1 MLKFGGYGKSQSKF
15 LYLLIASIVFPV
27 LAVSSFNIVNSRQY
41 LIDSVIR
48 SMKNDS
54 QNSGAT
60 INLFLD
66 NFKSDILY
74 LSETPPIQ
82 GIVRSRENKGID
94 PEDKSTYESWNNR
107 LIIIFTS
114 FLNNRPYYDQLRYID
129 EKGNELVRIKVINN
143 QVKVM
148 PSDQLRNVS
157 SSEYF
162 SKTLQLKSG
171 EIYVSPINLS
181 RENDQIEVP
190 YKPIIRYG
198 TPIYNRAGE
207 KRGMLIAN
215 ILVERLFEI
224 ADNHNLTLEMQQQFF
239 VINQDGYYLRN
250 PVADKQWG
258 FEFNN
263 NNNNLRNDYPEA
275 IVNQL
280 MSGESGLVTD
290 SVDYIMTYNTIFP
303 NQVTRENP
311 FILLYQTPKSVV
323 LEPINNFI
331 RVAVIVTL
339 VVGVIFVV
347 FGIILFKKLVNS
359 ILEVVAVVTAFSSQI
374 FSTINQ
380 QERIANQQLSS
391 VQETNVTMDELSA
404 SSQQSAQQA
413 EGAVFGAKQAL
424 ERVEQGTLAIQK
436 ALQELET
443 LKVKVESIA
452 EKILQ
457 LSEQTHQIGSVSD
470 VVSDLS
476 NQTNMLALNA
486 AVEAVRAGEHGKG
499 FAVVASEIR
508 KLSDASQ
515 KSSQKINTLVNDI
528 QRMIQTTVVVTEE
541 GTKKVESGVHIAHQT
556 AQIFS
561 DVAKS
566 IEQIVQS
573 SQQIALTSTQ
583 QALAIGQVNQAMNNL
598 TSGANETAKGI
609 SQIKIGGEKLNES
622 TQNLKEIL

>member
-1 MLKFGGYGKSQSKF
+1 MLKLGAYGKSQSKF

-27 LAVSSFNIVNSRQY
+27 LAVSSFNIINSRQY
-41 LIDSVIR
+41 LMDSVVR

-54 QNSGAT
+54 QNSGET
-60 INLFLD
+60 IDLFLA

-94 PEDKSTYESWNNR
+94 PQDKSTYESWTNR

-114 FLNNRPYYDQLRYID
+114 FLNSRPYYDQLRYLD
-129 EKGNELVRIKVINN
+129 EDGNELVRVNIGDGKITVVPPKELQN
-143 QVKVM
+143 K
-148 PSDQLRNVS
+148 S
-157 SSEYF
+157 SSDYF
-162 SKTLQLKSG
+162 RETLALQPG
-171 EIYVSPINLS
+171 QVYVSPITLN

-190 YKPIIRYG
+190 HKPTIRYG
-198 TPIYNRAGE
+198 IPIYNQAGE

-215 ILVERLFEI
+215 ILVNRLFEI
-224 ADNHNLTLEMQQQFF
+224 AENDNLTLEMQQQFF
-239 VINQDGYYLRN
+239 VINQEGYYLRH

-263 NNNNLRNDYPEA
+263 NNNLRNDYSEA
-275 IVNQL
+275 IVNQV
-280 MSGESGLVTD
+280 MSGEKGLVTESFD
-290 SVDYIMTYNTIFP
+290 HIMTYNTIFP
-303 NQVTRENP
+303 NQLTRQNP
-311 FILLYQTPKSVV
+311 FILLYKTPKSVV

-339 VVGVIFVV
+339 VVGVIFIV
-347 FGIILFKKLVNS
+347 FGVILFKKLVNS

-374 FSTINQ
+374 FATINQ

-391 VQETNVTMDELSA
+391 VQQTNVTMDELSA

-413 EGAVFGAKQAL
+413 EGAVLGAKQAL
-424 ERVEQGTLAIQK
+424 ERVEQGTIAIQK

-515 KSSQKINTLVNDI
+515 KSSQKINILVNDI

-541 GTKKVESGVHIAHQT
+541 GTKNVESGVHIAHQT
-556 AQIFS
+556 AQVFA

-566 IEQIVQS
+566 IEQIFQS
-573 SQQIALTSTQ
+573 SQQIALTSNQ

-609 SQIKIGGEKLNES
+609 SQIKVGGEKLNES
-622 TQNLKEIL
+622 TQNLKEVL

>member
-1 MLKFGGYGKSQSKF
+1 MLKFGAYGKSQSKF

-27 LAVSSFNIVNSRQY
+27 LAVSSFNIINSRQY
-41 LIDSVIR
+41 LMDSVVR
-48 SMKNDS
+48 SMTNES
-54 QNSGAT
+54 QSGGTT
-60 INLFLD
+60 INLFSD
-66 NFKSDILY
+66 IFKSDILY
-74 LSETPPIQ
+74 LSQTPPVQ
-82 GIVRSRENKGID
+82 GMIRALENKGID

-107 LIIIFTS
+107 LEIIFTS
-114 FLNNRPYYDQLRYID
+114 FINNRRYYDQLRYID
-129 EKGNELVRIKVINN
+129 EKGNELVRVRAMNN
-143 QVKVM
+143 QAVVT
-148 PSDQLRNVS
+148 PLNQLRNVS
-157 SSEYF
+157 STAYF
-162 SKTLQLKSG
+162 PKTIGLKSG
-171 EIYVSPINLS
+171 EIYVSEINLS
-181 RENDQIEVP
+181 RDNGQIEIP
-190 YKPIIRYG
+190 YKPIIRYA
-198 TPIYNRAGE
+198 TPVYNQAGE
-207 KRGMLIAN
+207 KRGILIAN
-215 ILVERLFEI
+215 ILVERLFEL
-224 ADNHNLTLEMQQQFF
+224 ADNSALNEQMQQQFSA
-239 VINQDGYYLRN
+239 INQDGYYLRH
-250 PVADKQWG
+250 PVADRQWG
-258 FEFNN
+258 FELNN
-263 NNNNLRNDYPEA
+263 NNNIKNDYSEA

-280 MSGESGLVTD
+280 LSGESGLVTE
-290 SVDYIMTYNTIFP
+290 SNDYIMTYNTIFP
-303 NQVTRENP
+303 NQITRENP
-311 FILLYQTPKSVV
+311 FIIFYKVPKSVV
-323 LEPINNFI
+323 LEPINSFI

-339 VVGVIFVV
+339 LVGGIFIV
-347 FGIILFKKLVNS
+347 FGVILFKKLVNS

-374 FSTINQ
+374 FATINQ

-424 ERVEQGTLAIQK
+424 ERVEQGTVAIQK

-515 KSSQKINTLVNDI
+515 KSSQKINILVNDI

-541 GTKKVESGVHIAHQT
+541 GTKNVESGVHIAHQT
-556 AQIFS
+556 AQVFA

-566 IEQIVQS
+566 IEQIFQS
-573 SQQIALTSTQ
+573 SQQIALTSNQ

-609 SQIKIGGEKLNES
+609 SQIKVGGEKLNES
-622 TQNLKEIL
+622 TQNLKEVL

>member
-1 MLKFGGYGKSQSKF
+1 MLKFRGYGNSQSKF

-41 LIDSVIR
+41 LMDSVIR
-48 SMKNDS
+48 SMKNES
-54 QNSGAT
+54 QNSGET

-82 GIVRSRENKGID
+82 GIIRARDNKGID
-94 PEDKSTYESWNNR
+94 PEDKSTYENWNNR
-107 LIIIFTS
+107 LTIIFTS
-114 FLNNRPYYDQLRYID
+114 FLNNRSYYDQLRYID
-129 EKGNELVRIKVINN
+129 EKGNELVRVKVINN
-143 QVKVM
+143 QVIVT
-148 PSDQLRNVS
+148 PSNQLGNLS

-162 SKTLQLKSG
+162 SKILALKPG
-171 EIYVSPINLS
+171 EVYISPINLS
-181 RENDQIEVP
+181 RENGQIEIP
-190 YKPIIRYG
+190 HKPVIRYG
-198 TPIYNRAGE
+198 TPVYNQAGE

-215 ILVERLFEI
+215 ILVEKLFKI
-224 ADNHNLTLEMQQQFF
+224 ADNDSFSSEMQQQFL
-239 VINQDGYYLRN
+239 VINQDGYYLSH
-250 PVADKQWG
+250 PIEDQQWG

-263 NNNNLRNDYPEA
+263 NNNFKNDYPEA
-275 IVNQL
+275 IANQAL
-280 MSGESGLVTD
+280 SGESGLITENF
-290 SVDYIMTYNTIFP
+290 DYIMTYNTIFP
-303 NQVTRENP
+303 NQITQQNP
-311 FILLYQTPKSVV
+311 FIILYKTPKPVV
-323 LEPINNFI
+323 LEPINSFI
-331 RVAVIVTL
+331 RVAVMVTL
-339 VVGVIFVV
+339 VVGGV
-347 FGIILFKKLVNS
+347 FIGFGVILFKKLVNY
-359 ILEVVAVVTAFSSQI
+359 ILEVVGVVSAFSSQI
-374 FSTINQ
+374 FSTISE

-391 VQETNVTMDELSA
+391 VQETNVTMDELST

-424 ERVEQGTLAIQK
+424 ERIEQGTIAIQK
-436 ALQELET
+436 ALQEMET

-452 EKILQ
+452 EKIAQ

-486 AVEAVRAGEHGKG
+486 AVEAVRAGEHGRG
-499 FAVVASEIR
+499 FAVVAAEIR

-515 KSSQKINTLVNDI
+515 KSSQKINILVNDI

-556 AQIFS
+556 AQVFA

-566 IEQIVQS
+566 MEQIVES

-583 QALAIGQVNQAMNNL
+583 QSLAIGQVNQAMNNL
-598 TSGANETAKGI
+598 TQGANETAKGI
-609 SQIKIGGEKLNES
+609 NQIKIGSEKLNES
-622 TQNLKEIL
+622 THNLKEIL

>member
-41 LIDSVIR
+41 LIDSVVR
-48 SMKNDS
+48 SMTNES
-54 QNSGAT
+54 QSGGAT

-66 NFKSDILY
+66 VFKSDILY

-82 GIVRSRENKGID
+82 GMIRALANKGID

-107 LIIIFTS
+107 LEIIFTS
-114 FLNNRPYYDQLRYID
+114 FINNRGYYDQLRYID
-129 EKGNELVRIKVINN
+129 EKGNELVRVRAMNN
-143 QVKVM
+143 QAVVT

-157 SSEYF
+157 STEYF
-162 SKTLQLKSG
+162 PQTLGLKSG
-171 EIYVSPINLS
+171 EIYVSEINLS
-181 RENDQIEVP
+181 RDNGQIEIP
-190 YKPIIRYG
+190 YKPVIRYA
-198 TPIYNRAGE
+198 TPVYNQAGE
-207 KRGMLIAN
+207 KRGIVVAN
-215 ILVERLFEI
+215 ILVERLFEL
-224 ADNHNLTLEMQQQFF
+224 ADNSSLNEQMQQQFSA
-239 VINQDGYYLRN
+239 INQDGYYLRHS
-250 PVADKQWG
+250 VADQEWG
-258 FEFNN
+258 FELNN
-263 NNNNLRNDYPEA
+263 NNNIKNDYSEA

-280 MSGESGLVTD
+280 LSGESGLVTD
-290 SVDYIMTYNTIFP
+290 NNDHIMTYNTIFP
-303 NQVTRENP
+303 NQITRQNS
-311 FILLYQTPKSVV
+311 FIIFYKVPKSVV

-339 VVGVIFVV
+339 LVGGIFIV
-347 FGIILFKKLVNS
+347 FGVILFKKLVNS

-374 FSTINQ
+374 FATINQ

-424 ERVEQGTLAIQK
+424 ERVEQGTFAIQK
-436 ALQELET
+436 ALEELET

-541 GTKKVESGVHIAHQT
+541 GTKNVESGVHIAHQT
-556 AQIFS
+556 AQVFA

-566 IEQIVQS
+566 IEQIFQS
-573 SQQIALTSTQ
+573 SQQIALTSNQ

-609 SQIKIGGEKLNES
+609 SQIKVGGEKLNES
-622 TQNLKEIL
+622 TQNLKEVL

>member
-1 MLKFGGYGKSQSKF
+1 MLKLGGYGKSQSKF

-41 LIDSVIR
+41 LIDSVVR
-48 SMKNDS
+48 SM
-54 QNSGAT
+54 QNESKSGGET

-66 NFKSDILY
+66 IFKSDILY
-74 LSETPPIQ
+74 LSETPAIQ
-82 GIVRSRENKGID
+82 GMIRAKANKGID

-107 LIIIFTS
+107 LEIIFMS
-114 FLNNRPYYDQLRYID
+114 FVNNRRYYDQLRYID
-129 EKGNELVRIKVINN
+129 EKGNELLRVRTVNN
-143 QVKVM
+143 QAVVT
-148 PSDQLRNVS
+148 PSNQLRNVS
-157 SSEYF
+157 STEYF
-162 SKTLQLKSG
+162 PKTLGLKSG
-171 EIYVSPINLS
+171 EIYVSEINLS
-181 RENDQIEVP
+181 LENGQIEIP
-190 YKPIIRYG
+190 HKPIIRYA
-198 TPIYNRAGE
+198 TPIYNQAGE
-207 KRGMLIAN
+207 KRGIVVAN
-215 ILVERLFEI
+215 ILVERLFEL
-224 ADNHNLTLEMQQQFF
+224 ADNSTLNEQMQQQFLA
-239 VINQDGYYLRN
+239 INQDGYYLRN
-250 PVADKQWG
+250 PVAEQEWG
-258 FEFNN
+258 FELNN
-263 NNNNLRNDYPEA
+263 NHNIKNDYSPA

-280 MSGESGLVTD
+280 LSGESGLVTENND
-290 SVDYIMTYNTIFP
+290 HIMTYSSIFP
-303 NQVTRENP
+303 NQITRENP
-311 FILLYQTPKSVV
+311 FIIFYKVPKSVV

-339 VVGVIFVV
+339 LVGGIFIV

-413 EGAVFGAKQAL
+413 EGAVFSAKQAL
-424 ERVEQGTLAIQK
+424 ERVEQGTIAIQK

-452 EKILQ
+452 EKIVQ

-541 GTKKVESGVHIAHQT
+541 GTKNVESGVHTAHQT
-556 AQIFS
+556 AQVFA

-566 IEQIVQS
+566 IEQIFQS
-573 SQQIALTSTQ
+573 SQQIALTSNQ

-609 SQIKIGGEKLNES
+609 NQIKVGGEKLNES
-622 TQNLKEIL
+622 TQNLKEVL

>member
-1 MLKFGGYGKSQSKF
+1 MLQFGGYGKSQSKF

-41 LIDSVIR
+41 LIDSVVR
-48 SMKNDS
+48 SMKNES
-54 QNSGAT
+54 KSGEET

-66 NFKSDILY
+66 IFKSDILY

-82 GIVRSRENKGID
+82 GMIRAKENKGID

-107 LIIIFTS
+107 LEIIFMS
-114 FLNNRPYYDQLRYID
+114 FVNNRRYYDQLRYID
-129 EKGNELVRIKVINN
+129 EKGNELVRVRTVNN
-143 QVKVM
+143 QAVVT
-148 PSDQLRNVS
+148 PSNQLRNVS
-157 SSEYF
+157 STEYF
-162 SKTLQLKSG
+162 PKTLGLKSG
-171 EIYVSPINLS
+171 EIYVSEINLS
-181 RENDQIEVP
+181 RDNDQIEIP
-190 YKPIIRYG
+190 HKPIIRYA
-198 TPIYNRAGE
+198 TPVYNQAGE
-207 KRGMLIAN
+207 KRGIVVAN
-215 ILVERLFEI
+215 ILVERLFEL
-224 ADNHNLTLEMQQQFF
+224 ADNSSLNEQIQQQFLA
-239 VINQDGYYLRN
+239 INQDGYYLRH
-250 PVADKQWG
+250 PVAEQQWG
-258 FEFNN
+258 FELNN
-263 NNNNLRNDYPEA
+263 NNNIKNDYSPA

-280 MSGESGLVTD
+280 LSGESGLVTENND
-290 SVDYIMTYNTIFP
+290 HIMTYSSIFP
-303 NQVTRENP
+303 NQITRENP
-311 FILLYQTPKSVV
+311 FILFYKVPKSVV

-339 VVGVIFVV
+339 LVGGIFIV

-424 ERVEQGTLAIQK
+424 ERVEQGTLAIDK

-443 LKVKVESIA
+443 LKLKVESIA

-541 GTKKVESGVHIAHQT
+541 GTKNVESGVHIAHQT
-556 AQIFS
+556 AQVFA

-566 IEQIVQS
+566 IEQIFQS
-573 SQQIALTSTQ
+573 SQQIALTSNQ

-609 SQIKIGGEKLNES
+609 SQIKVGGQKLNES
-622 TQNLKEIL
+622 TQNLKEVL

>member
-41 LIDSVIR
+41 LIDSVVR
-48 SMKNDS
+48 SLTNES
-54 QNSGAT
+54 QSGGAT

-66 NFKSDILY
+66 VFKSDILY

-82 GIVRSRENKGID
+82 GMIRARANKGID
-94 PEDKSTYESWNNR
+94 PEDKSTYESWNTR
-107 LIIIFTS
+107 LEIIFIS
-114 FLNNRPYYDQLRYID
+114 FINNRGYYDQLRYID
-129 EKGNELVRIKVINN
+129 EKGNELVRVRAMNN
-143 QVKVM
+143 QAVVT
-148 PSDQLRNVS
+148 PSDQLSNVS
-157 SSEYF
+157 STEYF
-162 SKTLQLKSG
+162 PQNSGLKSG
-171 EIYVSPINLS
+171 EIYVSEINLS
-181 RENDQIEVP
+181 RDNGQIEIP
-190 YKPIIRYG
+190 YKPVIRYV
-198 TPIYNRAGE
+198 TPIYNQAGE
-207 KRGMLIAN
+207 KRGVLVAN
-215 ILVERLFEI
+215 VLVERLFEL
-224 ADNHNLTLEMQQQFF
+224 ANSSSLNQQMQQEFSA
-239 VINQDGYYLRN
+239 INQDGYYLKH
-250 PVADKQWG
+250 PVADRQWG
-258 FEFNN
+258 FELNN
-263 NNNNLRNDYPEA
+263 SNNIKNDYSEA

-280 MSGESGLVTD
+280 LSGESGLVTD
-290 SVDYIMTYNTIFP
+290 NNDHIMTYNTIFP
-303 NQVTRENP
+303 NQITRENP
-311 FILLYQTPKSVV
+311 FVIFYKVPKSVV

-339 VVGVIFVV
+339 LVGGIFIV
-347 FGIILFKKLVNS
+347 FGVILFKKLVNS

-374 FSTINQ
+374 FATINQ

-424 ERVEQGTLAIQK
+424 ERVEQGTFAIQK
-436 ALQELET
+436 ALEELET

-541 GTKKVESGVHIAHQT
+541 GTKNVESGVHIAHQT
-556 AQIFS
+556 AQVFA

-566 IEQIVQS
+566 IEQIFQS
-573 SQQIALTSTQ
+573 SQQIALTSNQ

-609 SQIKIGGEKLNES
+609 SQIKVGGEKLNQS
-622 TQNLKEIL
+622 TQNLKEVL

>member
-1 MLKFGGYGKSQSKF
+1 MLKFGAYGKSQSKF

-27 LAVSSFNIVNSRQY
+27 LAVSSFNIINSRQY
-41 LIDSVIR
+41 LIDSVVR
-48 SMKNDS
+48 SMTNES
-54 QNSGAT
+54 QSGGTT
-60 INLFLD
+60 INLFSD
-66 NFKSDILY
+66 IFKSDILY
-74 LSETPPIQ
+74 LSQTPPVQ
-82 GIVRSRENKGID
+82 GMIRALENKGID
-94 PEDKSTYESWNNR
+94 PADKSTYESWNNR
-107 LIIIFTS
+107 LEIIFTS
-114 FLNNRPYYDQLRYID
+114 FINNRRYYDQLRYID
-129 EKGNELVRIKVINN
+129 EKGNELVRVRAMNN
-143 QVKVM
+143 QAVVT
-148 PSDQLRNVS
+148 PSDQLLNLS
-157 SSEYF
+157 STAYF
-162 SKTLQLKSG
+162 PKTIGLKSG
-171 EIYVSPINLS
+171 EIYVSEINLS
-181 RENDQIEVP
+181 RDNGQIEIP
-190 YKPIIRYG
+190 YKPIIRYA
-198 TPIYNRAGE
+198 TPVYNQAGE
-207 KRGMLIAN
+207 KRGILIAN
-215 ILVERLFEI
+215 ILVERLFEL
-224 ADNHNLTLEMQQQFF
+224 ADNSALNEQMQQQFSA
-239 VINQDGYYLRN
+239 INQDGYYLRH
-250 PVADKQWG
+250 PVADRQWG
-258 FEFNN
+258 FELNN
-263 NNNNLRNDYPEA
+263 NNNIKNDYSEA

-280 MSGESGLVTD
+280 LSGESGLVKD
-290 SVDYIMTYNTIFP
+290 SNNYIMTYNTIFP
-303 NQVTRENP
+303 NQITRENP
-311 FILLYQTPKSVV
+311 FIIFYKVPKSVV
-323 LEPINNFI
+323 LEPINSFI

-339 VVGVIFVV
+339 LVGGIFII

-374 FSTINQ
+374 FATINQ

-424 ERVEQGTLAIQK
+424 ERVEQGTVAIQK

-515 KSSQKINTLVNDI
+515 KSSQKINILVNDI

-541 GTKKVESGVHIAHQT
+541 GTKNVESGVHIAHQT
-556 AQIFS
+556 AQVFA

-566 IEQIVQS
+566 IEQIFQS
-573 SQQIALTSTQ
+573 SQQIALTSNQ

-609 SQIKIGGEKLNES
+609 SQIKVGGEKLNES
-622 TQNLKEIL
+622 TQNLKEVL

>member
-48 SMKNDS
+48 SMKNNS
-54 QNSGAT
+54 QNSGET

-82 GIVRSRENKGID
+82 GTVRSRENKGID

-107 LIIIFTS
+107 LITIFTS
-114 FLNNRPYYDQLRYID
+114 FLKNKSYYAQLRYVD
-129 EKGNELVRIKVINN
+129 EKGNELIRIKVTNN
-143 QVKVM
+143 QVTVI

-157 SSEYF
+157 SFEYF
-162 SKTLQLKSG
+162 SKTLQLKPG
-171 EIYVSPINLS
+171 EVYVSPINLS
-181 RENDQIEVP
+181 RENNEIEVP
-190 YKPIIRYG
+190 YRPVIRYG

-207 KRGMLIAN
+207 KRGALIAN

-224 ADNHNLTLEMQQQFF
+224 ADNDSLSLEMQQQFL
-239 VINQDGYYLRN
+239 VINQDGYYLRH
-250 PVADKQWG
+250 PVVDKQWG
-258 FEFNN
+258 FELNN

-280 MSGESGLVTD
+280 MSGESGLVVD
-290 SVDYIMTYNTIFP
+290 SVNDIMTYGTIFP

-311 FILLYQTPKSVV
+311 FILLYKTPKSVV

-339 VVGVIFVV
+339 VVGVIFIV

-424 ERVEQGTLAIQK
+424 GRVEQGTIAIQK

-452 EKILQ
+452 EKIIQ

-541 GTKKVESGVHIAHQT
+541 GTKKVESGVQIAHQT
-556 AQIFS
+556 AQIFA
-561 DVAKS
+561 DVAGS

-598 TSGANETAKGI
+598 TSGANETAQGI
-609 SQIKIGGEKLNES
+609 SQIKVGGEKLNES